1 MKPDRRSHR
10 TLAYGLGVSLA
21 IHLMLLSWVRFSAP
35 DLTQP
40 ADPRV
45 SFEDPQPVTVI
56 EEIALAPVQDAMPVD
71 ATAPEME
78 IVGESLAGAAA
89 TSASTPSSGQP
100 TPATAPANGDPIL
113 PALETAA
120 AASLSQ
126 PVDAVTDPALAVLA
140 DSARAE
146 TTSEAEDD
154 NVPVWRPGT
163 VGKAKRQWANN
174 GSGAGE
180 RGEGDGV
187 GIFIGRGGGHC
198 PMPGRG
204 RARPPVSWFN

>member
-10 TLAYGLGVSLA
+10 TLAYGLGVSVA
-21 IHLMLLSWVRFSAP
+21 IHFVLLAMVRFSAP
-35 DLTQP
+35 DLEGTAEP
-40 ADPRV
+40 V
-45 SFEDPQPVTVI
+45 VTFEDQVPVTVL
-56 EEIALAPVQDAMPVD
+56 EEIALAPVQDASPVD
-71 ATAPEME
+71 MTAPEME
-78 IVGESLAGAAA
+78 IVGESLEGAAA
-89 TSASTPSSGQP
+89 TSAAAPASGQP
-100 TPATAPANGDPIL
+100 SPATAPANGDPLL
-113 PALETAA
+113 PAVETGA
-120 AASLSQ
+120 
-126 PVDAVTDPALAVLA
+126 PALAVLA

-146 TTSEAEDD
+146 TTSAAEDD
-154 NVPVWRPGT
+154 DVPVWRPGS

>member
-10 TLAYGLGVSLA
+10 TIAYGLGVSVA
-21 IHLMLLSWVRFSAP
+21 IHFAVLSLVHFSAP
-35 DLTQP
+35 DLERSSNP
-40 ADPRV
+40 LV
-45 SFEDPQPVTVI
+45 SFKDPQPVTVI
-56 EEIALAPVQDAMPVD
+56 EEIALAPVQDATPVD

-89 TSASTPSSGQP
+89 TSAATPSSGQP
-100 TPATAPANGDPIL
+100 SPATAPANGDPVL
-113 PALETAA
+113 PATETG
-120 AASLSQ
+120 AASLTQ
-126 PVDAVTDPALAVLA
+126 PVENVTDPALAILA
-140 DSARAE
+140 DSARDE

-154 NVPVWRPGT
+154 DVPIWRPGS

-180 RGEGDGV
+180 RGDGEGV